1 LRGLQ
6 FAAALRTETVSLHRV
21 KCDAA
26 SLPAMRR
33 HQHNNANQMK
43 EKDCP
48 KCDGKK
54 KIETTDAQGG
64 KHQIN
69 CPFCN
74 GKGKVKVYAR

>member
-1 LRGLQ
+1 
-6 FAAALRTETVSLHRV
+6 
-21 KCDAA
+21 
-26 SLPAMRR
+26 
-33 HQHNNANQMK
+33 MK